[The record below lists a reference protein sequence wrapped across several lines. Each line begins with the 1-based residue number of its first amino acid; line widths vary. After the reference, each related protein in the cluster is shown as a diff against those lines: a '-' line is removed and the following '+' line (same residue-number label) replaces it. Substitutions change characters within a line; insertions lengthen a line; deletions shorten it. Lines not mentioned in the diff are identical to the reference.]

1 MNGGLIKSC
10 ELVARVRSGR
20 VVKAGSNGVVMYNT
34 EWFEQHRD
42 TELRGCGVWEH
53 IKRPEDTYGMY
64 RCSICHHLVQRCS
77 YNFCPHCGAKMSKEA
92 NE

>member
-20 VVKAGSNGVVMYNT
+20 VVKAGSNGIVLYNAAWLKT
-34 EWFEQHRD
+34 HRD
-42 TELRGCGVWEH
+42 TDLRGCGVWERV
-53 IKRPEDTYGMY
+53 KRPEDIYGMY

-77 YNFCPHCGAKMSKEA
+77 YNFCPHCGAKMEWEG

>member
-10 ELVARVRSGR
+10 ELFARVRSGR
-20 VVKAGSNGVVMYNT
+20 VVKAGSNGAVMYNA

-42 TELRGCGVWEH
+42 TELRGCGKWLDIGGV
-53 IKRPEDTYGMY
+53 Y
-64 RCSICHHLVQRCS
+64 RCSECWLVVDWEPK
-77 YNFCPHCGAKMSKEA
+77 FCPHCGARMESEG